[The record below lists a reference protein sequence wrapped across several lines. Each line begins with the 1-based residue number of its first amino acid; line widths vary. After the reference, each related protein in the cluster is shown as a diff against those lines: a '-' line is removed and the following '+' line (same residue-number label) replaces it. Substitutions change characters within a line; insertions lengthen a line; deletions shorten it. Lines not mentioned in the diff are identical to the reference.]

1 MNNLI
6 LDTNIFLRHLLQDIP
21 EQSEKAKAIID
32 SIETGEK
39 TGLISILVV
48 NELIWILEHYYEL
61 KRKVYLPKLIKLLS
75 IEQIKIM
82 ETRKD
87 AIIKI
92 LEKMQKQK
100 FDFTDMYL
108 VYTADS
114 EHIVSFDKDLE
125 KIRKGSP

>member
-61 KRKVYLPKLIKLLS
+61 KRKVYLPKVIKLLS

-114 EHIVSFDKDLE
+114 EHIASFDKDLE
-125 KIRKGSP
+125 KIRKGFP